1 MFPQIRGIL
10 AGSAPP
16 RLYFTADIATF
27 TPTATLSSGAPK
39 WTIIE
44 SDGTEYTYNTAA
56 ISHTRTAAGEFEVYL
71 TPENITGLDMS
82 SCGLACDIGV
92 SGFDLLT
99 SLSGSFYFQSN
110 PNLSGDISALPSGA
124 DRYLFYSTS
133 VSGSVAD
140 LPSGASY
147 YYFYSTSVSGSVA
160 DLPSGA
166 SYYHFGSTSVS
177 GSVADLPS
185 GASYY
190 HFGSTSVSGSV
201 ADLPSGANYY
211 LFGSTSVSGSV
222 ADLPSGA
229 SYYYFYSTSVSA
241 GAVAHLTTA
250 FIIDLRD
257 IGWPQADVD
266 TVVASVYT
274 ARAVYTNATPEL
286 DISGSNAAPSGIY
299 QDATPPTTGKEKIYK
314 LENDPDGEGF
324 NKWGITHS

>member
-147 YYFYSTSVSGSVA
+147 YYFYSTSVS
-160 DLPSGA
+160 
-166 SYYHFGSTSVS
+166 
-177 GSVADLPS
+177 
-185 GASYY
+185 
-190 HFGSTSVSGSV
+190 
-201 ADLPSGANYY
+201 
-211 LFGSTSVSGSV
+211 
-222 ADLPSGA
+222 
-229 SYYYFYSTSVSA
+229 A